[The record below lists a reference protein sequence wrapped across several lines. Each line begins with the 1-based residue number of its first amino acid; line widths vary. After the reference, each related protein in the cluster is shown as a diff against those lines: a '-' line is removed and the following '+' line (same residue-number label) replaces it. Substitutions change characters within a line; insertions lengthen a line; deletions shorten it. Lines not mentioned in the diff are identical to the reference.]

1 MLDRILL
8 ILGTFDL
15 DHPAR
20 SQVEIVRLTG
30 IPQSSVQRIVRE
42 LTATGMLERHDRD
55 RYALGTRLW
64 ELGEL
69 SPLSL
74 RLREAALPHLVR
86 LYEETGE
93 SIHLGVLVGD
103 APASAEVLYVTRVAG
118 PGSVPTI
125 SRAGGRHALHATG
138 VGKALLL
145 AQPESWLDEY
155 LRAPLVKETTRTI
168 IDPDALR
175 QDLDEARDRGYS
187 LTSGEMSL
195 GSWSLGMALPGV
207 AGLPAAAV
215 SIASHHRHRDIDRY
229 ARLLRQAIAGIVADL
244 QRG

>member
-1 MLDRILL
+1 MPTPPPGMLDRILL

-42 LTATGMLERHDRD
+42 LTATGMLERLDRD
-55 RYALGTRLW
+55 QYALGTRLW

-74 RLREAALPHLVR
+74 RLREAALPHLVW

-103 APASAEVLYVTRVAG
+103 VPASA
-118 PGSVPTI
+118 
-125 SRAGGRHALHATG
+125 
-138 VGKALLL
+138 
-145 AQPESWLDEY
+145 
-155 LRAPLVKETTRTI
+155 
-168 IDPDALR
+168 
-175 QDLDEARDRGYS
+175 
-187 LTSGEMSL
+187 
-195 GSWSLGMALPGV
+195 
-207 AGLPAAAV
+207 
-215 SIASHHRHRDIDRY
+215 
-229 ARLLRQAIAGIVADL
+229 
-244 QRG
+244 